1 MAIFARHIK
10 SMVAMAI
17 YGLWWAFLLNW
28 FTSGLAN
35 APRSCGAANGALV
48 MLTLLLMA
56 VFGAV
61 LAIFSVMSNGQ
72 ERKDYLVF
80 LGLLLAPLLYLFL
93 S

>member
-10 SMVAMAI
+10 STVAMAV

-28 FTSGLAN
+28 FTSGSAN

-48 MLTLLLMA
+48 MITLLLMA

-61 LAIFSVMSNGQ
+61 LAVFSILSKGQ
-72 ERKDYLVF
+72 KRKDYLVL
-80 LGLLLAPLLYLFL
+80 LGLLLAPLLYLAM
-93 S
+93 